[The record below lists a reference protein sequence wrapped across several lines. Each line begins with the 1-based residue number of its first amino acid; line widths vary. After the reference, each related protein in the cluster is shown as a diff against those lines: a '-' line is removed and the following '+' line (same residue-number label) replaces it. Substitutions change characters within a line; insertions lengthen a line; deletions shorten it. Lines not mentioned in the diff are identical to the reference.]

1 MAVGRKHGGR
11 RKNQTGRP
19 RLDNPKTV
27 QVKAQFTPDEAQ
39 HLDLLR
45 QPGESR
51 AACVRRLV
59 LAVLPPRLRRG
70 GGDG

>member
-1 MAVGRKHGGR
+1 MTRHTHGGR
-11 RKNQTGRP
+11 RANQTGRP
-19 RLDNPKTV
+19 RHTEQKTE
-27 QVKAQFTPDEAQ
+27 QVKSRFTPDEAQ

-59 LAVLPPRLRRG
+59 LAALSLG
-70 GGDG
+70 HDIDTTYT